1 MWLSP
6 SFSQVI
12 VSIDASWFSPEN
24 KISSSVIS
32 PWGHREVAT
41 TKRLNN
47 GRSVWSQARHVFSE
61 KVHFKN

>member
-41 TKRLNN
+41 TSATKQW
-47 GRSVWSQARHVFSE
+47 SVSVVWRACVLRKSTL
-61 KVHFKN
+61 